1 MWQSVCLF
9 YILEGADVY
18 TTGHSLFLNLNMFLL
33 SLKLSTFI
41 DIYSL
46 YVFIPTHFLIESIRV
61 YKEDYYNNKQYHVV
75 PVTLSKGH

>member
-1 MWQSVCLF
+1 MYYRTQFVSVLEHVFAFSETINF
-9 YILEGADVY
+9 Y
-18 TTGHSLFLNLNMFLL
+18 T
-33 SLKLSTFI
+33 

-46 YVFIPTHFLIESIRV
+46 YVFIPTHFLIESIGV